1 MADADDI
8 AVADKDMR
16 FAKRDALVDQL
27 GRAGNDEERVAILFE
42 LRALMGVRRVLDRER
57 MQVELLLHAME
68 EVGIGLEQSDPDDMT
83 VLAGPCAR
91 LLDGYIGDAHAMR
104 IDAGGDNAGL
114 VGVALLGGHGGRGR
128 GGWRRQGFGGKPFFG
143 D

>member
-27 GRAGNDEERVAILFE
+27 GRAGDDEERVAILLE
-42 LRALMGVRRVLDRER
+42 LRTLMGVRRVLDRER

-68 EVGIGLEQSDPDDMT
+68 QIGIGPSKPIQTTWPSLRAQAPASSMGMSAMRT
-83 VLAGPCAR
+83 PCA
-91 LLDGYIGDAHAMR
+91 
-104 IDAGGDNAGL
+104 
-114 VGVALLGGHGGRGR
+114 
-128 GGWRRQGFGGKPFFG
+128 
-143 D
+143 